1 MKKNFCIFLLAPLF
15 SFSQESLDTAFK
27 KANIIGVQLVFTE
40 NNKTQTH
47 YYGKPNADE
56 AASVNGSTVFQA
68 ASLSKCVLAYIV
80 LKLAD
85 RKVISLDTPLSRYYT
100 YGRIKDDTVAE
111 QITARMVLQHR
122 TGFPN
127 WASNPSSKEWAKS
140 VLKTKQPPGK
150 FFSYS
155 GEGFMYLQLAVEN
168 LLKQSLEKIA
178 NQEVFIPLNMKSSSF
193 LWQPRFN
200 NSGAYGH
207 NKAGEQTGR
216 TEYFLPAAAYSLL
229 TTAADY
235 SIFVQA
241 LMDGRGLSPKMH
253 KHLFTDTISIRRTD
267 TSAGEAGS
275 HISWG
280 LGLGIERNELGTAF
294 WHWGDNGDF
303 KSFFI
308 GFPAL
313 HKSLAYFSNS
323 ENGLQVLP
331 EVLDYYFGK
340 QNWWCLQW
348 LEKEF

>member
-1 MKKNFCIFLLAPLF
+1 MKKTFCIFLLAPFF
-15 SFSQESLDTAFK
+15 SFSQESLDSVFK
-27 KANIIGVQLVFTE
+27 NANLTGVQLVFTD

-56 AASVNGSTVFQA
+56 PGSVNGSTVFQA
-68 ASLSKCVLAYIV
+68 ASLSKCVFAYIV
-80 LKLAD
+80 LRLAD
-85 RKVISLDTPLSRYYT
+85 RKIISLDTPLSHYYT
-100 YGRIKDDTVAE
+100 YDRIKADTAAQ

-127 WASNPSSKEWAKS
+127 WAYNPTSKEWAKS
-140 VLKTKQPPGK
+140 VLKTRQPPGK

-155 GEGFMYLQLAVEN
+155 GEGFMYLQLAVEH

-178 NQEVFIPLNMKSSSF
+178 AQEVFIPLNMKSSSF

-207 NKAGEQTGR
+207 NKSGEMTGR
-216 TEYFLPAAAYSLL
+216 NEYFLPGAAYSLL

-241 LMDGRGLSPKMH
+241 LMDGRGLSPATH
-253 KHLFTDTISIRRTD
+253 KQMFRDTTSILKKD
-267 TSAGEAGS
+267 SSAGEAGS

-280 LGLGIERNELGTAF
+280 PGVGIQRNELGTAI

-313 HKSLAYFSNS
+313 HKSLAYFSNN
-323 ENGLQVLP
+323 EKGLDILAA
-331 EVLDYYFGK
+331 VLDYYFGK
-340 QNWWCLQW
+340 HEWWCLQW
-348 LEKEF
+348 LDKEF